1 MNRWKISLVNDLGE
15 LARIAERIDEFCED
29 RNLGPQIGYAVNLS
43 VDEIL
48 TNTISYGY
56 DDEEPHEIEIVVSM
70 EGDAVVV
77 VIVDDSTAFDLSQA
91 PDADIESSVEE
102 RALGGARP
110 VSRASD
116 DGRRRVPAYGR
127 AQRRDADQ
135 EDGGRSGGRRPRG
148 RLRPQRCRC
157 RPVGSPY
164 DCS

>member
-1 MNRWKISLVNDLGE
+1 MVKDDESLEISLVNDLQE

-70 EGDAVVV
+70 EGDAIVV

-102 RALGGARP
+102 RALGGLGLFL
-110 VSRASD
+110 VHQMM
-116 DGRRRVPAYGR
+116 DGVEYRRT
-127 AQRRDADQ
+127 
-135 EDGGRSGGRRPRG
+135 GGRNIVTLTKKTTDAAAGDGPEG
-148 RLRPQRCRC
+148 
-157 RPVGSPY
+157 V
-164 DCS
+164 

>member
-1 MNRWKISLVNDLGE
+1 MVKDDESLKISLVNDLQE

-70 EGDAVVV
+70 EGDAIVV

-102 RALGGARP
+102 RALGGLGLFLVHQMMDGVEYRR
-110 VSRASD
+110 V
-116 DGRRRVPAYGR
+116 DGRNVVTLTKKTT
-127 AQRRDADQ
+127 DAAAGDAP
-135 EDGGRSGGRRPRG
+135 EGA
-148 RLRPQRCRC
+148 
-157 RPVGSPY
+157 
-164 DCS
+164 